1 MDGLALPPRDDL
13 VKSTAILSKLSPFLK
28 YPSTHP
34 DKKRRNLVRTT
45 IATKA
50 QGV

>member
-1 MDGLALPPRDDL
+1 MDGLALSPTDDL
-13 VKSTAILSKLSPFLK
+13 VKSTVILSKLSPFLK

-34 DKKRRNLVRTT
+34 DKKRRNLLGTT
-45 IATKA
+45 IATTA